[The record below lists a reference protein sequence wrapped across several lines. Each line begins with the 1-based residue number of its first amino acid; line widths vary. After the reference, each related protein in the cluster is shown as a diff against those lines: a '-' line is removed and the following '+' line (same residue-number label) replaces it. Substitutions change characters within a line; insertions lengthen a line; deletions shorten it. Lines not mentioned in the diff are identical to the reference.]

1 MSCIKWKKLIY
12 DNDKSFV
19 ILQHFKNAV
28 FPGLCQN
35 EYSVAIVWTYL
46 SLKAVKGIS
55 SKKGTILL
63 KELIATMFTALY
75 QNERCTNKSSYFYKL
90 RGMKIYEIV
99 FRSIMPRA
107 LK

>member
-1 MSCIKWKKLIY
+1 MTTTKVLLFCNTLKML
-12 DNDKSFV
+12 F
-19 ILQHFKNAV
+19 